1 VEKIGKTW
9 VEQELGAPETESPA
23 MPKRRRRRR
32 SIILQPPAM
41 IFAISNLQKESCNAA
56 PATFS
61 QEKKEGGRAGSLRK
75 RSMRRILVIIFRSNL
90 CGSFLKP

>member
-1 VEKIGKTW
+1 VSAYKSWPVEKIGKTW

-32 SIILQPPAM
+32 RRSMILQPPAM
-41 IFAISNLQKESCNAA
+41 IFAICDLQKESSNAP

-61 QEKKEGGRAGSLRK
+61 QDKKEEGRGGSLRK
-75 RSMRRILVIIFRSNL
+75 RRIYVDHF
-90 CGSFLKP
+90 

>member
-32 SIILQPPAM
+32 RRRRILQPPAM
-41 IFAISNLQKESCNAA
+41 IFAICDLQNESSMLPLRPSAKRR
-56 PATFS
+56 
-61 QEKKEGGRAGSLRK
+61 KKNEEEE
-75 RSMRRILVIIFRSNL
+75 V
-90 CGSFLKP
+90 